1 MPTRRLIATAAL
13 LAAAGLGAPAH
24 AQQNI
29 RLTAAAGHPPVF
41 LWVKLVDEFFIREVD
56 KRLAAAGKHKIEW
69 TRAWGGTLIKLGAES
84 KGIGDGVA
92 DLGFVST
99 IFEAAKFPTQN
110 VSYYAP
116 FGTDDIGVVTQ
127 VVNELQ
133 GRIPAMGQAW
143 SKNNLVYL
151 GGAALDAYHI
161 WTSFPLKSVDDLKGR
176 KITAPGPA
184 ANWIKGTGAVA
195 VAGNLNTYYEDIKS
209 GVSNGVITFATGAW
223 GAKVHEVAPYITKVN
238 FGAQYA
244 GARGG
249 ALHHQGQLRRPVR
262 RRAGDQQGALR
273 QAAARGAEGD
283 ARSRR
288 RVQPALCRRPGA
300 DRRRA
305 AEEGRGSRRQAE
317 RAAGGRAQALGRHA
331 AADRQDLCRRPAGQ
345 GAAGRPGAARL
356 HGRAEEGRRAA
367 GARLGGEV
375 RLPAESPA
383 APSPRRGDAAS
394 GRGDPDHGGRWHG
407 RLRGRSNPAGGA
419 SRALGRRRG
428 LQTTYASSACPACA
442 NSYEI

>member
-13 LAAAGLGAPAH
+13 LAAAGLSAPAH

-41 LWVKLVDEFFIREVD
+41 LWVKLVDEFFIPEVD

-244 GARGG
+244 GGLAINKARFDKLPPEVQKVMREVG
-249 ALHHQGQLRRPVR
+249 AEYSQRFAAAQAQTAAALLKKAEEAGAKLSELPAAERKRWADTLPPIAKTFAADLQAKGLP
-262 RRAGDQQGALR
+262 GDQVLHGFMDGLKKAGA
-273 QAAARGAEGD
+273 
-283 ARSRR
+283 
-288 RVQPALCRRPGA
+288 QPAR
-300 DRRRA
+300 DW
-305 AEEGRGSRRQAE
+305 
-317 RAAGGRAQALGRHA
+317 AGK
-331 AADRQDLCRRPAGQ
+331 
-345 GAAGRPGAARL
+345 
-356 HGRAEEGRRAA
+356 
-367 GARLGGEV
+367 
-375 RLPAESPA
+375 
-383 APSPRRGDAAS
+383 
-394 GRGDPDHGGRWHG
+394 
-407 RLRGRSNPAGGA
+407 
-419 SRALGRRRG
+419 
-428 LQTTYASSACPACA
+428 
-442 NSYEI
+442 